1 MGEILFYLGLDLG
14 QRRDPSA
21 IAVVERV
28 QERRAFQ
35 APVFSGLLVRHLERI
50 PLGTSY
56 PRVVRRVRSIVSSE
70 ELRGRCSVAAD
81 GTGVG
86 APVMDML
93 RDARMACEIASVT
106 ITSGERESQ
115 VGQTWNVPKRDLIA
129 GLQVLLER
137 NQLRIAQ
144 ELRDAGPLMR
154 ELMNVRTTRK
164 ENGRERL
171 GADGYGEH
179 DDLVIALA
187 LACWRAGKARPDIG
201 YGTRRLVLG

>member
-1 MGEILFYLGLDLG
+1 MYYLGLDLG

-21 IAVVERV
+21 IAVVERGRD
-28 QERRAFQ
+28 QR
-35 APVFSGLLVRHLERI
+35 LLVRHLERI

-56 PRVVRRVRSIVSSE
+56 PRVVARVKSIVSLD

-81 GTGVG
+81 ATGVG
-86 APVMDML
+86 APVMDMP
-93 RDARMACEIASVT
+93 RDARLGCEIASVT
-106 ITSGERESQ
+106 ITSGEKESQ
-115 VGQTWNVPKRDLIA
+115 PGQTWNVPKRDLIA

-137 NQLRIAQ
+137 DQLRIA
-144 ELRDAGPLMR
+144 EKLRDSGPLMR
-154 ELMNVRTTRK
+154 ELMNVRTRRK

-187 LACWRAGKARPDIG
+187 LGCWRAGKAVVR
-201 YGTRRLVLG
+201 YGESPRRFRTG

>member
-1 MGEILFYLGLDLG
+1 LFYLGLDLG

-21 IAVVERV
+21 IAVVERGRD
-28 QERRAFQ
+28 QR
-35 APVFSGLLVRHLERI
+35 LLVRHLERI

-56 PRVVRRVRSIVSSE
+56 PKVVSRVKEILALD
-70 ELRGRCSVAAD
+70 ELCGRCSVAAD
-81 GTGVG
+81 ATGVG

-93 RDARMACEIASVT
+93 RDARLGSEIASVT

-115 VGQTWNVPKRDLIA
+115 SGQTWNVPKRDLMA

-137 NQLRIAQ
+137 DQLRIA
-144 ELRDAGPLMR
+144 EMLRDAGPLMR
-154 ELMNVRTTRK
+154 ELMNVRTRRK
-164 ENGRERL
+164 ENGRERM

-187 LACWRAGKARPDIG
+187 LGCWRAGKQMPR
-201 YGTRRLVLG
+201 YGESSQRFRTG